1 MNNKRQGENKS
12 MKDIWM
18 DSEVGKK
25 DKKINK
31 KKLIITSI
39 IILIVVLCIVIIGL
53 YCTNKQC
60 REWID
65 KNVLRK
71 EVVQDKVNTIDLNES
86 QYTNIYAFNKYIGI
100 LNKTKFTIYSNTGSE
115 EKTLEI
121 QVSNPIF
128 SSANRFLAIAENK
141 GRKLYVITD
150 KEISWEAELEGD
162 IVQVYVNK
170 NGYVA
175 VVIADTNHKAVIK
188 MFDSQGKP
196 KFKTFLAST
205 RAVDVS
211 ISNDNKYLAI
221 AEIDTSGTTIQ
232 SGVKVISI
240 DKATTDPTNSLE
252 NTYKSESNK
261 LITSIKYQ
269 EKNKLVCMYTDSIHE
284 IEEGQDITLID
295 NNNKKVIFQ
304 SINLSNNIC
313 SIEEK
318 SSGLFTADSLVNII
332 NVGNKEEKQYT
343 ADSIAKEMYTYGN
356 IIALNLG
363 TEIEFINTDGWL
375 VKRYVANQ
383 EITNIVVSDSIAGII
398 YRDKIEI
405 INL

>member
-1 MNNKRQGENKS
+1 
-12 MKDIWM
+12 MKDIWIE
-18 DSEVGKK
+18 SEVGKK

-39 IILIVVLCIVIIGL
+39 IILIVVLCIVVIGL
-53 YCTNKQC
+53 YGTNKQC

-65 KNVLRK
+65 KNIFRK
-71 EVVQDKVNTIDLNES
+71 EVLQDKVATIDLKENQNS
-86 QYTNIYAFNKYIGI
+86 NIYAFNKYIGI
-100 LNKTKFTIYSNTGSE
+100 LDKTKFTIYSSTGSE

-141 GRKLYVITD
+141 GRKFYVITD
-150 KEISWEAELEGD
+150 NEISWEAEVEGN
-162 IVQVYVNK
+162 IAQVHVNK

-175 VVIADTNHKAVIK
+175 VVIVDTSYKAVIK
-188 MFDSQGKP
+188 MYNPQGKEM
-196 KFKTFLAST
+196 FNTYLSST

-221 AEIDTSGTTIQ
+221 AEVDTSGSIIQ
-232 SGVKVISI
+232 SDVKVISI
-240 DKATTDPTNSLE
+240 DKASTDPTNSLE

-261 LITSIKYQ
+261 LITNIKYQ
-269 EKNKLVCMYTDSIHE
+269 DKNKLVCMYTDSIHE
-284 IEEGQDITLID
+284 IEEGQDVTLVD
-295 NNNKKVIFQ
+295 NSNKKVIFQ

-332 NVGNKEEKQYT
+332 NVGSKEEKQYT

-398 YRDKIEI
+398 YRDKIEM